1 MGLTIELCNDIGK
14 YEENVIGGFNIRKT
28 LTILVAVLI
37 GAGTMAFSYFV
48 LHLPIIVSV
57 YIMIPV
63 LIPVVF
69 KGFYGKK
76 SSLLKIL
83 KQMYTKKKPLV
94 YRSTEKNSF
103 SCMTEVTT
111 GGMRHEN
118 DENKKNI

>member
-1 MGLTIELCNDIGK
+1 MGLTIELCNDIEK
-14 YEENVIGGFNIRKT
+14 YEENVVGGFNIRKT
-28 LTILVAVLI
+28 LTIFVAVLI

-57 YIMIPV
+57 YVMIPV

-76 SSLLKIL
+76 SSFIKML

-94 YRSTEKNSF
+94 YRSTEKSNYV
-103 SCMTEVTT
+103 TEITT
-111 GGMRHEN
+111 GGTQHEN